1 MTVRNR
7 LTILT
12 HSQNLNDSP
21 TGTHHFNSFAVSE
34 AMYALLLASADADV
48 GKRAKEIA
56 IHYANHILLLAV
68 SNPSHVVKTLVE
80 SMCRALVV
88 ALCHEIE
95 SVACCGREV
104 LKELIRL
111 IRAIEGPE
119 HVVFTKLCDE
129 LDLQCRTCKWRGQNG
144 AISAFDILVKGLS
157 LDWVVSQQVQM
168 CNSLLYIVKGQ
179 LPEVMNRVADDVKSC
194 LQTLLQCCYKD
205 NASDDSMMDVD
216 EDEEEEQDDDEE
228 ETTSKK
234 KGRKS
239 TKRKK
244 TKTKKQ
250 PKKRRKVVEKEEEK
264 SSVSTT
270 RVVEILA
277 TELSSRHAKVR
288 EIARDALC
296 EMAKLLHHDNVS
308 SLLEPNCEELRSYIF
323 SRQFRVH
330 PIDVQIGQIEALAYG
345 LSLSPPIFT
354 DREKL
359 LKLLKNALKLTE
371 THDPEKDS
379 SKSTKSSS
387 SSSSGSTSSPRPPSS
402 SSGSKSSGGST
413 RRKSSYVFLFS
424 LSLSYAQTHTN
435 TKQILHDEITST
447 VPVLHHSRRTT
458 TRSCSE
464 IRG

>member
-1 MTVRNR
+1 
-7 LTILT
+7 
-12 HSQNLNDSP
+12 
-21 TGTHHFNSFAVSE
+21 
-34 AMYALLLASADADV
+34 MYALLLASADADV
-48 GKRAKEIA
+48 GKRAKEIT

-68 SNPSHVVKTLVE
+68 SNSSHVVKTLVE

-95 SVACCGREV
+95 SVACCGRDV
-104 LKELIRL
+104 LNELIRL

-144 AISAFDILVKGLS
+144 AIRAFDILIKGLS

-179 LPEVMNRVADDVKSC
+179 LPEVMNRVVDGVKSC

-205 NASDDSMMDVD
+205 NAASEMMDVD
-216 EDEEEEQDDDEE
+216 EDDEKEEEQQQDDDEE
-228 ETTSKK
+228 ETTTSRK

-244 TKTKKQ
+244 TKKKKQ
-250 PKKRRKVVEKEEEK
+250 SKKRRKVIEKEDEEEK
-264 SSVSTT
+264 SSVITTT

-354 DREKL
+354 DQEKL

-379 SKSTKSSS
+379 SKNTKSSSSS
-387 SSSSGSTSSPRPPSS
+387 SSSSGSTSSPRP
-402 SSGSKSSGGST
+402 SSGSKSSGSGST
-413 RRKSSYVFLFS
+413 RRKSSYVLLVVSFVFFLC
-424 LSLSYAQTHTN
+424 LSVLRTQTN
-435 TKQILHDEITST
+435 TTDTS
-447 VPVLHHSRRTT
+447 R
-458 TRSCSE
+458 
-464 IRG
+464 

>member
-1 MTVRNR
+1 M
-7 LTILT
+7 
-12 HSQNLNDSP
+12 
-21 TGTHHFNSFAVSE
+21 
-34 AMYALLLASADADV
+34 
-48 GKRAKEIA
+48 
-56 IHYANHILLLAV
+56 
-68 SNPSHVVKTLVE
+68 
-80 SMCRALVV
+80 
-88 ALCHEIE
+88 
-95 SVACCGREV
+95 
-104 LKELIRL
+104 
-111 IRAIEGPE
+111 
-119 HVVFTKLCDE
+119 
-129 LDLQCRTCKWRGQNG
+129 
-144 AISAFDILVKGLS
+144 
-157 LDWVVSQQVQM
+157 
-168 CNSLLYIVKGQ
+168 
-179 LPEVMNRVADDVKSC
+179 
-194 LQTLLQCCYKD
+194 
-205 NASDDSMMDVD
+205 
-216 EDEEEEQDDDEE
+216 
-228 ETTSKK
+228 
-234 KGRKS
+234 
-239 TKRKK
+239 K

-354 DREKL
+354 DQEKL

-413 RRKSSYVFLFS
+413 RRKSSYVFSFS
-424 LSLSYAQTHTN
+424 LSVLRTN
-435 TKQILHDEITST
+435 SHKHKTDT
-447 VPVLHHSRRTT
+447 SRRDHQHCS
-458 TRSCSE
+458 RSAPQ
-464 IRG
+464 